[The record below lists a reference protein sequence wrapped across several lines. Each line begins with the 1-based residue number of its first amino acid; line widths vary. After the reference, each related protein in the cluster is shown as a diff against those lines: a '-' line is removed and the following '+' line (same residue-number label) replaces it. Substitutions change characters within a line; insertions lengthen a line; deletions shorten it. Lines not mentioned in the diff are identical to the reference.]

1 MTVPVRLNVLSIIQ
15 TLNYQL
21 DPETLLIQGKVEH
34 MGTQALKYNQNSLN
48 GEIIVPGD
56 KSISHRSVMFGA
68 IAKGVTTVTG
78 FLMGEDCLSTVSCFR
93 QLGVEIEQTDDRL
106 IINGN
111 GLNGLKEPEEVLNVG
126 NSGTTIRLLMGILA
140 GRDFHSTVL
149 GDESIGKRPMTRV
162 TKPLTE
168 MGAIIDGRENG
179 EYPPLSI
186 RGGDIHGIVYHPPV
200 ASAQV
205 KSSILLAGLQAK
217 GVTTVVEP
225 EKSRDHTERM
235 IRQFGG
241 QVEEEGLAVSVS
253 GGQELKGTTIH
264 VPGDISSAA
273 FFLVAGA
280 IVPNSTIILKN
291 VGLNPTRTG
300 IIDVMKEM
308 GADLKI
314 DVKSTDDLMEPV
326 GDLTIQTSNLK
337 GITIGG
343 ELIPRLIDEIPVI
356 ALLATQAEGET
367 IIKDAHELK
376 VKETNRID
384 TVVNELSKLGANITA
399 TDDGMIIKGR
409 NHLKGGS
416 TVSSHGDHRIG
427 MMLAIAALICDNEVQ
442 LQQKEAIAV
451 SYPTFFNDLEELL

>member
-1 MTVPVRLNVLSIIQ
+1 
-15 TLNYQL
+15 
-21 DPETLLIQGKVEH
+21 
-34 MGTQALKYNQNSLN
+34 MGTQSLKFNQNSLN
-48 GEIIVPGD
+48 GEIIIPGD

-93 QLGVEIEQTDDRL
+93 QLGVDIEQNDDQL
-106 IINGN
+106 IIYGN

-126 NSGTTIRLLMGILA
+126 NSGTTIRLLLGILA
-140 GRDFHSTVL
+140 GRDFHSTIL

-168 MGAIIDGRENG
+168 MGAIIDGRQNG

-186 RGGDIHGIVYHPPV
+186 RGGAIHGIVYHPPV

-205 KSSILLAGLQAK
+205 KSCILLAGLQAK
-217 GVTTVVEP
+217 GITTVVEP

-241 QVEEEGLAVSVS
+241 KVEEEGLAVSVS

-280 IVPNSTIILKN
+280 IVPNSTITLKN

-314 DVKSTDDLMEPV
+314 DVKSADDLMEPV
-326 GDLTIQTSNLK
+326 GDLTIQTSNLR

-356 ALLATQAEGET
+356 ALLATQAEGVT

-399 TDDGMIIKGR
+399 TDDGMIIQGR
-409 NHLKGGS
+409 NQLKGG

-451 SYPTFFNDLEELL
+451 SYPTFFNDLEQLI

>member
-1 MTVPVRLNVLSIIQ
+1 
-15 TLNYQL
+15 
-21 DPETLLIQGKVEH
+21 

-93 QLGVEIEQTDDRL
+93 QLGVEIEQTDDQL

>member
-1 MTVPVRLNVLSIIQ
+1 
-15 TLNYQL
+15 
-21 DPETLLIQGKVEH
+21 

-179 EYPPLSI
+179 EYTPLSI

-280 IVPNSTIILKN
+280 IVPNSTIVLKN

-300 IIDVMKEM
+300 IIDVMNEM

-326 GDLTIQTSNLK
+326 GDLTIRTSNLK

-384 TVVNELSKLGANITA
+384 TVVNELTKLGANITA